1 MLEFLLSID
10 PVAFKIG
17 PLEVRWYGLAYL
29 AGILLGLN
37 YAKWII
43 KNYKEKNKLSIS
55 TNNIDE
61 IFIWV
66 VLGIIFGAK
75 IGYLIFYS
83 PSSLIQNPL
92 NIFAIWQGGMS
103 FHGGASGVILAI
115 TFYSLAKKISLLQL
129 GDIICS
135 VVPIGLFF
143 GRVANYINSGL
154 WGKVTT
160 VSWGVIFPNAGN
172 LARHPSQLYEAIL
185 EGLVIFILLFI
196 MIKKNLLYY
205 NGLISGSFLFLYG
218 LFRIFVENF
227 REPDMHIGY
236 IYNFITIGMILS
248 FPFMIAGMCLMF
260 YALKINGKNQN
271 NIK

>member
-10 PVAFKIG
+10 PIAFKIG

-29 AGILLGLN
+29 AGMLLGLQ

-43 KNYKEKNKLSIS
+43 ENHKEKNKLSIS
-55 TNNIDE
+55 ISNIDE

-75 IGYLIFYS
+75 IGYLIFYN
-83 PSSLIQNPL
+83 PSSLLQNPL
-92 NIFAIWQGGMS
+92 IIFALWQGGMS
-103 FHGGASGVILAI
+103 FHGGAIGVILAI
-115 TFYSLAKKISLLQL
+115 IIYSLAKKISLLEL

-143 GRVANYINSGL
+143 GRIANYINSEL

-160 VSWGVIFPNAGN
+160 VSWGVVFPNAGN
-172 LARHPSQLYEAIL
+172 LPRHPSQLYEAIL
-185 EGLVIFILLFI
+185 EGLVIFLILFI
-196 MIKKNLLYY
+196 MIKKNLLNYK
-205 NGLISGSFLFLYG
+205 GFISGSFLFLYG

-227 REPDMHIGY
+227 REPDLHIGY
-236 IYNFITIGMILS
+236 IYNFVTMGMILS

-260 YALKINGKNQN
+260 YAIKINGKD
-271 NIK
+271 